1 MGICIFTKF
10 KVKERPQFLTARLS
24 LIKLLTVWD
33 FTLLIKLRV
42 LSQFP
47 KRFQNLIVKT
57 LPTIQIRM
65 SKKQQ
70 KIKILK
76 QIKALS
82 IFVQEMRWEV

>member
-10 KVKERPQFLTARLS
+10 KVKVLLQFLTTRLS

-33 FTLLIKLRV
+33 SILLIKLRV

-57 LPTIQIRM
+57 LPTIQIWM

-70 KIKILK
+70 
-76 QIKALS
+76 QIKTWKEIRALS
-82 IFVQEMRWEV
+82 MYV